1 MKNPVNDVID
11 SYADHDYTDEVD
23 RDFRDWLTDPAHAG
37 EKESGLQRLW
47 MRTEADDT
55 PGFDQSL
62 RDMRRATGI
71 YARRR
76 ERLLSRRL
84 ILWRVAAVV
93 IAAVSLTALF
103 LTTRPLQQPD
113 LLQSYI
119 PTAQTGTIT
128 LPDGTLAMV
137 NSRSTLIYPQ
147 EFAGKERCVYLI
159 GEANFR
165 VKPDAAHPFGVKAAD
180 IQVTALGTEF
190 NIAAYPDE
198 EEIRATLLSGSVAVD
213 YDSLSRRTILE
224 PGHQLAWNKSTRQ
237 AGLTRPDL
245 DDVTAWQRGDIVMRS
260 LTPDEIFTR
269 LGRRFPCTF
278 IYNSHNLKDDRYT
291 LTFGN
296 DASLSEVMDIIT
308 RVMGNVRYR
317 LEGDR
322 CYIY

>member
-1 MKNPVNDVID
+1 MKNPVSDVID
-11 SYADHDYTDEVD
+11 SYAAHDYTDEVN
-23 RDFRDWLTDPAHAG
+23 RDFREWLTDTTHAE
-37 EKESGLQRLW
+37 EKERGLHKLW
-47 MRTEADDT
+47 MRTDASYT
-55 PGFDQSL
+55 PGLEESL
-62 RDMRRATGI
+62 ESMRQATGI
-71 YARRR
+71 AARRS
-76 ERLLSRRL
+76 EHSRRRRL
-84 ILWRVAAVV
+84 MMWRVAATLLV
-93 IAAVSLTALF
+93 AVSLVAAF
-103 LTTRPLQQPD
+103 LVTRPVQQPD

-119 PTAQTGTIT
+119 PTAQTGTLT

-137 NSRSTLIYPQ
+137 NAQSTLIYPQ
-147 EFAGKERCVYLI
+147 EFTGKERCVYLI
-159 GEANFR
+159 GEANFK
-165 VKPDAAHPFGVKAAD
+165 VKPDAAHPFVVKAAD
-180 IQVTALGTEF
+180 MRVTALGTEF

-224 PGHQLAWNKSTRQ
+224 PGHQLAWNKTTRR

-269 LGRRFPCTF
+269 LGRRYPCTF
-278 IYNSHNLKDDRYT
+278 IYNSHNLKNDRYT
-291 LTFGN
+291 LTFGH

-317 LEGDR
+317 LEADR